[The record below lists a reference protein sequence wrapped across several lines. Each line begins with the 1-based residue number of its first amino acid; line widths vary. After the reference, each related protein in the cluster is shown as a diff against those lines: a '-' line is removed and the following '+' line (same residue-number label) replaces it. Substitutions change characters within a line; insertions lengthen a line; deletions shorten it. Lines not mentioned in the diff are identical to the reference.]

1 MKHLKMLGLAVL
13 AVGAFMAMGG
23 SASAA
28 AIITSPAGTEFTG
41 EVHETLTGSWIIKDG
56 VANITCTEV
65 TRIWDVTTNTATVA
79 GGPYTK
85 TTFSGCG
92 SASVVVL
99 KAGSREVTSG
109 GGVKGSGSEVT
120 FSALGTSCVYGTG
133 TGTTQGTLNNGS
145 PATMTE
151 SASLT
156 KISGGF
162 LCANPATVSG
172 SYIITFPN
180 TFIID

>member
-13 AVGAFMAMGG
+13 AVGAFMAIGG
-23 SASAA
+23 SASATP
-28 AIITSPAGTEFTG
+28 IITSPAGTEFTG
-41 EVHETLTGSWIIKDG
+41 EVHETLSGSWIIKPG
-56 VANITCTEV
+56 FTTVTCTEV
-65 TRIWDVTTNTATVA
+65 TRIWDVTTNTSTAA

-85 TTFSGCG
+85 TTYSGCG

-99 KAGSREVTSG
+99 KSGSREVASG
-109 GGVKGSGSEVT
+109 GSVKGSGTEVT
-120 FSALGTSCVYGTG
+120 FSAGGTSCVYGTG
-133 TGTTQGTLNNGS
+133 TGTTVGKLNNGS

-151 SASLT
+151 SGSLP

-162 LCANPATVSG
+162 LCASTASVSG